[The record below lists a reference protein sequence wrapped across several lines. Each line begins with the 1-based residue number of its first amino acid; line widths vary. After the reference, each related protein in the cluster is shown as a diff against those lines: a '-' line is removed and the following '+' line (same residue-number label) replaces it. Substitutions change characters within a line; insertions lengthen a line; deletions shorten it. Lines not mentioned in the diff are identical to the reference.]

1 MANFQLGAL
10 ALFFALFIGRTVYM
24 HAQGTR
30 VMVLGSGKGGLK
42 ALLEVGF
49 LAILGWWS
57 LEILDRCL
65 ALDLSPLPDWMQQ
78 SLFTSRLA
86 DVAGGAAL
94 VAGLIIFI
102 WALASFGNAW
112 RIGID
117 HQRPGGLVTQ
127 GIFGHTRNPV
137 FIFLDLYFI
146 GTALINRDIFFLIVA
161 IAVVAGIHYQ
171 IKQEEQFLR
180 KHYGREYERYRQRV
194 PRYLVF

>member
-1 MANFQLGAL
+1 MPGDPRHGLG
-10 ALFFALFIGRTVYM
+10 IGK
-24 HAQGTR
+24 
-30 VMVLGSGKGGLK
+30 SGFK

-65 ALDLSPLPDWMQQ
+65 ALNLSLLPDWMNQ
-78 SLFTSRLA
+78 SLFTSRLV
-86 DVAGGAAL
+86 DVAGGAAI
-94 VAGLIIFI
+94 VAGLVIFI
-102 WALASFGNAW
+102 WALASFGTSW
-112 RIGID
+112 RVGID
-117 HQRPGGLVTQ
+117 HQHPGGLVTA

-146 GTALINRDIFFLIVA
+146 GTALIQRDIFFLIA
-161 IAVVAGIHYQ
+161 AAAVVVGIHYQ

-180 KHYGREYERYRQRV
+180 RQYGRDYERYRERV